1 MLIADLLSTVSLIAG
16 FAVVAA
22 AGLFTVRSNIA
33 QTWKD
38 NYDAERTARRSA
50 EDEAKQ
56 QRAMKHELQTEL
68 AAVRMKTDLTPLIE
82 YVNTLRADLEK
93 ERVAD
98 VERLERKIDATV
110 AEVLELLEGL
120 QRSRDEA

>member
-56 QRAMKHELQTEL
+56 QRA
-68 AAVRMKTDLTPLIE
+68 P
-82 YVNTLRADLEK
+82 
-93 ERVAD
+93 
-98 VERLERKIDATV
+98 
-110 AEVLELLEGL
+110 
-120 QRSRDEA
+120 